1 MKEGGGVVVLEVNKR
16 NVGSSALENDERR
29 VTSLRVRVTEI
40 ENYISVNTAC
50 LLLQGRKK
58 DLEKF
63 LLFHTYHSSLKKER
77 EKINLIKIKLGEIYI
92 YIIGWLF
99 EKRKNWEKDWNN
111 RATFERVTSLSF
123 IEPSAVASP
132 RSQYCET
139 TDRLFSCL
147 EARQASNFFCSSHEI
162 NTKGETIDNII
173 TL

>member
-92 YIIGWLF
+92 YNWMVVREAKKL
-99 EKRKNWEKDWNN
+99 RKGLK
-111 RATFERVTSLSF
+111 
-123 IEPSAVASP
+123 
-132 RSQYCET
+132 
-139 TDRLFSCL
+139 
-147 EARQASNFFCSSHEI
+147 
-162 NTKGETIDNII
+162 
-173 TL
+173 

>member
-1 MKEGGGVVVLEVNKR
+1 MDKG

-92 YIIGWLF
+92 Y
-99 EKRKNWEKDWNN
+99 NWMVVRETKNN
-111 RATFERVTSLSF
+111 RAAFERVTSLSF

>member
-63 LLFHTYHSSLKKER
+63 LLFHTYHSSLKEEE

-92 YIIGWLF
+92 Y
-99 EKRKNWEKDWNN
+99 NWMVVRETKNN
-111 RATFERVTSLSF
+111 RAAFERVTSLSF

>member
-1 MKEGGGVVVLEVNKR
+1 MDKG

-63 LLFHTYHSSLKKER
+63 LLFHTYHSSLKEEE

-92 YIIGWLF
+92 Y
-99 EKRKNWEKDWNN
+99 NWMVVRETKNN
-111 RATFERVTSLSF
+111 RAAFERVTSLSF

>member
-50 LLLQGRKK
+50 LLLQGLKEE

-63 LLFHTYHSSLKKER
+63 LVFHIYHSSLKEEG

-92 YIIGWLF
+92 
-99 EKRKNWEKDWNN
+99 
-111 RATFERVTSLSF
+111 
-123 IEPSAVASP
+123 
-132 RSQYCET
+132 
-139 TDRLFSCL
+139 
-147 EARQASNFFCSSHEI
+147 
-162 NTKGETIDNII
+162 
-173 TL
+173 

>member
-1 MKEGGGVVVLEVNKR
+1 MDKG

-58 DLEKF
+58 EDLEKF
-63 LLFHTYHSSLKKER
+63 LLFPYLPFEFKKRRR
-77 EKINLIKIKLGEIYI
+77 ENKFNKDKTRRNIYI
-92 YIIGWLF
+92 Y
-99 EKRKNWEKDWNN
+99 NWMVVRETKNN
-111 RATFERVTSLSF
+111 RAAFERVTSLSF